1 MSGFSGTSGQG
12 NLTDAPTHLSFRHQ
26 MFEHPAIGGI
36 RTSAGEIKVL
46 RIRTAPALTT
56 PVVWSI
62 GIGHGLPRVTYAT
75 EEESSMADNNKSGPA
90 EAVKGVVEDV
100 KGRAKEAVGA
110 VTGQDDLTREGQAQ
124 QDKAEA
130 QRNAAKKEAEAEAAR
145 GGAKAAEERQKSNQN
160 Q

>member
-1 MSGFSGTSGQG
+1 
-12 NLTDAPTHLSFRHQ
+12 
-26 MFEHPAIGGI
+26 MFEHAATWGI
-36 RTSAGEIKVL
+36 RMSAGEITVL
-46 RIRTAPALTT
+46 RIRTAPALTR
-56 PVVWSI
+56 PINCSI
-62 GIGHGLPRVTYAT
+62 GIWARIAQLTHAT
-75 EEESSMADNNKSGPA
+75 QEESFMADTNKSGPA

-110 VTGQDDLTREGQAQ
+110 VTGRDDLTREGQAQ
-124 QDKAEA
+124 QDKGEA